1 MRCIKG
7 SQFCLSV
14 KIQKAF
20 TKFVMVKRD
29 KRVFSCAYLQ
39 TINFIGLHLLLIVGE
54 ESSGYIEWQ
63 SVSVCLFFFLNKGK
77 KELDLKKPTSNSSAY
92 SEYQLSASQTCQ
104 VMLCCLCF
112 DATSSAKLSV
122 QSQL

>member
-7 SQFCLSV
+7 PQFCLSV
-14 KIQKAF
+14 KIQRAF

-54 ESSGYIEWQ
+54 ESSGFIEWQ
-63 SVSVCLFFFLNKGK
+63 SVSVCLFFLNKGK
-77 KELDLKKPTSNSSAY
+77 KELDFKKLTSNSSAY
-92 SEYQLSASQTCQ
+92 SEYQLFASQTCQ

-122 QSQL
+122 QSRL